1 MISKKDELQQ
11 FVSKIEIEG
20 RLETEDGNYTVF
32 FDEFVGAEYEFFIQ
46 NKEAILEFLKSLEC
60 VDSEDTYME
69 DLMYWEN
76 DGKMYQDDKFSCFH
90 IRFHLNYC
98 PNVPEEKF

>member
-11 FVSKIEIEG
+11 FVSKIEIKG

-32 FDEFVGAEYEFFIQ
+32 FNEFEDAEYEFLVQ
-46 NKEAILEFLKSLEC
+46 NKYAILELLKSLEC
-60 VDSEDTYME
+60 VDKGHTYMQ
-69 DLMYWEN
+69 DLMYCGD
-76 DGKMYQDDKFSCFH
+76 DGKMHQDEFSCFD

>member
-32 FDEFVGAEYEFFIQ
+32 FDEFEGAEYEFLIQ
-46 NKEAILEFLKSLEC
+46 NKKAIIELLKSLEC
-60 VDSEDTYME
+60 VDSDHTYMK
-69 DLMYWEN
+69 DLMYCGN
-76 DGKMYQDDKFSCFH
+76 DGEIYQDDKFSYFNV
-90 IRFHLNYC
+90 RFHLNYC

>member
-20 RLETEDGNYTVF
+20 RLVTEDGNYTVF
-32 FDEFVGAEYEFFIQ
+32 FDEFEDAEYEFLIQ
-46 NKEAILEFLKSLEC
+46 NKGAILELLKSLEC
-60 VDSEDTYME
+60 VDSDYTYME
-69 DLMYWEN
+69 DLMYCEN
-76 DGKMYQDDKFSCFH
+76 NGEIHQDDKFSCFK

>member
-11 FVSKIEIEG
+11 FVSKIEIKG

-32 FDEFVGAEYEFFIQ
+32 FNEFEDAEYEFLVQ
-46 NKEAILEFLKSLEC
+46 NKEAILELLKSVEG
-60 VDSEDTYME
+60 VDREHTYMR
-69 DLMYWEN
+69 DLMYCGD
-76 DGKMYQDDKFSCFH
+76 DGKMYQDEQSYFH

>member
-32 FDEFVGAEYEFFIQ
+32 FDEFVDAEYEFLIQ
-46 NKEAILEFLKSLEC
+46 NKEAILELLKSLEC
-60 VDSEDTYME
+60 VDSGHTYMQ
-69 DLMYWEN
+69 DLMYWG
-76 DGKMYQDDKFSCFH
+76 DDDKMHQDEPSYFH

>member
-20 RLETEDGNYTVF
+20 RLVTEDGNYTVF
-32 FDEFVGAEYEFFIQ
+32 FDEFEDAEYEFLVQ
-46 NKEAILEFLKSLEC
+46 NKEAILELLKSLEC
-60 VDSEDTYME
+60 VDSGHTYMQ
-69 DLMYWEN
+69 DLMYCGD
-76 DGKMYQDDKFSCFH
+76 DGKMHQDGFSCFD